1 MTDWIVFQMNKVF
14 KGLQV
19 YPERMRWNL
28 DNSKGLPMA
37 EAVMTKLVEKGIGR
51 GDAHELVRTCSL
63 KAVSENRQLLSV
75 LLENPKVGKLLKK
88 RELEEVMNPRNYL
101 GVSDKI
107 IDHVVKKLTR

>member
-1 MTDWIVFQMNKVF
+1 MNKVF

-19 YPERMRWNL
+19 YPERMRENL
-28 DNSKGLPMA
+28 DNAKGLPMA

-75 LLENPKVGKLLKK
+75 LLENPKVAKLLKK
-88 RELEEVMNPRNYL
+88 KELEEVMNPRNYL

-107 IDHVVKKLTR
+107 VENVVKKLTR

>member
-1 MTDWIVFQMNKVF
+1 MNKVF

-19 YPERMRWNL
+19 YPERMRANL

-75 LLENPKVGKLLKK
+75 LLENPKVAKLLKK
-88 RELEEVMNPRNYL
+88 KELEEVMNPRNYL
-101 GVSDKI
+101 GISDKI
-107 IDHVVKKLTR
+107 VDHVVKKLTR